1 VLPCLPVDTLLRDDL
16 DSRILDIA
24 DELAEQFVA
33 DMHTAES
40 EGDLVL
46 ALAGL
51 QLHFLSRTARL
62 LSG

>member
-1 VLPCLPVDTLLRDDL
+1 MSVDTLLYDDI
-16 DSRILDIA
+16 DTRILDIA

-33 DMHTAES
+33 DMHAAESTAE
-40 EGDLVL
+40 LVL

-62 LSG
+62 LS